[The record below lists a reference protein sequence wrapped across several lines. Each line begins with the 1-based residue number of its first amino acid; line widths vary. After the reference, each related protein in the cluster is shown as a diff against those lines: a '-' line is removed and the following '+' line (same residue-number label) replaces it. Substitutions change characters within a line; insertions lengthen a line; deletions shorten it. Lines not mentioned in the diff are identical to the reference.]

1 MNRSIA
7 LALGSVAALLDPD
20 APDRSGGGIPD
31 PKDEGTSGTESTTGG
46 GTTTETAPPIV
57 DPENDDFDLASLAK
71 VVHNARTL
79 RAQLD
84 AVENACALNPG
95 MASVLNTVVYSDND
109 EGARTPVQVMDDVEQ
124 FAADLV
130 ITARRVLALKLAD
143 GVRAPM
149 KAGAQTRHLNG
160 PRSVAAL
167 IGVEKQDKKFVR
179 AFLQGE

>member
-7 LALGSVAALLDPD
+7 LALGSVAALMDAD

-31 PKDEGTSGTESTTGG
+31 LKDETPKDGG
-46 GTTTETAPPIV
+46 GTATETAPPIV

-109 EGARTPVQVMDDVEQ
+109 EGARTPEQVMDDVEQ

-179 AFLQGE
+179 AFLQGD

>member
-1 MNRSIA
+1 MTRSIA
-7 LALGSVAALLDPD
+7 LALGSALALMDAD

-31 PKDEGTSGTESTTGG
+31 PKDEGG
-46 GTTTETAPPIV
+46 GTATVIL
-57 DPENDDFDLASLAK
+57 DPENDEFDLADLGK
-71 VVHNARTL
+71 VVHNSRTL
-79 RAQLD
+79 RGQLD

-109 EGARTPVQVMDDVEQ
+109 EGARTPQQVMDDVEQ
-124 FAADLV
+124 FAADLIV
-130 ITARRVLALKLAD
+130 TARRVLALKFAE